1 MTSKLLFHEHTR
13 TELKALAPEALVVFP
28 VGAIEQHGPHLP
40 VATDSF
46 AVEHVTRAAAAQA
59 AAQIPILVAPT
70 LYFGSSHH
78 HLTFGATM
86 SLSAETYYRVLTEL
100 LESLVIGGF
109 KRFFIVNGHGGNDE
123 IINLIARDIP
133 LKHPV
138 SVAAACYWNIAWEAL
153 IAARAHDNA
162 WLPGHAGVFETSLI
176 LSLRPELVLEPR
188 PHRDGDFTPSPRS
201 SYPAYRSEVQGWW
214 QRMDGYTDSPDRG
227 EAERGKRDFDII
239 IAEVAKALVDF
250 HGKIAAAT

>member
-13 TELKALAPEALVVFP
+13 TELKALAPDALVVFP

-59 AAQIPILVAPT
+59 AAQIPLVVAPT
-70 LYFGSSHH
+70 LYYGSSHH
-78 HLTFGATM
+78 HLPFGATL
-86 SLSAETYYRVLTEL
+86 SLSTETYYRVLTDL
-100 LESLVIGGF
+100 IESLVVGGF

-123 IINLIARDIP
+123 LINLIARDIP

-138 SVAAACYWNIAWEAL
+138 GVAAACYWNIAWEAL
-153 IAARAHDNA
+153 VAAGAHNNA

-176 LSLRPELVLEPR
+176 LALRPELVLEPR
-188 PHRDGDFTPSPRS
+188 PHRDGDFTPNPRS
-201 SYPAYRSEVQGWW
+201 SHTPYRSEPHNWW
-214 QRMDGYTDSPDRG
+214 VNMDGYTDSPDLG
-227 EAERGKRDFDII
+227 EAERGRRALEII
-239 IAEVAKALVDF
+239 IAEVAKALVEF
-250 HGKIAAAT
+250 YRKTE